1 MITSAVGV
9 VALGAALE
17 GHFLRDATWYERV
30 LLVAAAIDL
39 IVPGLVTDL
48 VGALLLG
55 VVVVSQ
61 RRRPAADVVR
71 AAD

>member
-17 GHFLRDATWYERV
+17 GHFLRDTTWYERV

-48 VGALLLG
+48 VGAVLLAA
-55 VVVVSQ
+55 VVASQ
-61 RRRPAADVVR
+61 RRRAAPDVVR
-71 AAD
+71 AGG